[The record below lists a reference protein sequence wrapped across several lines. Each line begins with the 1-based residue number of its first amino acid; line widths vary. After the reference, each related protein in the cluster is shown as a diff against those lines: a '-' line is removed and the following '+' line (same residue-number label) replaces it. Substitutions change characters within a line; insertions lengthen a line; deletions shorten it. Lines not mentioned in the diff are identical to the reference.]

1 MVVFRKKIEK
11 EEHDVQQC
19 EQKEAIDQ
27 AKIKE
32 KEREAARQARKLEFL
47 INQRELYS
55 HFASNELKS
64 KHVFEDRRL
73 W

>member
-1 MVVFRKKIEK
+1 MVVFQKKIEK
-11 EEHDVQQC
+11 EECDVRQC
-19 EQKEAIDQ
+19 EQKEAIDR

-32 KEREAARQARKLEFL
+32 KECKAVCQARKLEFL

-55 HFASNELKS
+55 HFASNKLKS
-64 KHVFEDRRL
+64 KHVFEDHRL